1 MTPLRQLSWENFR
14 AEILQ
19 SGQRVHRIS
28 ADPQIDV
35 FADTEKGEVGAAFA
49 LSGKKDVPAE
59 LKKLEYIQ
67 SEIVKEGEKYFI
79 RVSSCSSGLHRQFY
93 QFATAVADRIILEN
107 TEAIPALLAEIKCFD
122 DLLASQTLLSVER
135 QLGLVGELLVLDSVM
150 DLAGAAAADS
160 WTGPAG
166 EPHDFRLNGCELEV
180 KTTAG
185 SRRLHYIHGLDQLVP
200 SQGMRLFV
208 VSILLEPAGKADGFS
223 LRSMVEKIRSRV
235 LDDAGRLKRVNDLF
249 LKSGLRDADLP
260 LYARQWR
267 LRRPVAHA
275 EVGKEFPRIS
285 RPDIV
290 SVLGAQAARIDYLEY
305 SVNLEGLVVEN
316 TDFRIFSE
324 VKTV

>member
-14 AEILQ
+14 AEILR
-19 SGQRVHRIS
+19 SGQRVHRVS

-35 FADTEKGEVGAAFA
+35 FADTEKGEIGAVFE
-49 LSGKKDVPAE
+49 LSEKKDIPTE

-67 SEIVKEGEKYFI
+67 SELLREDKKYFI
-79 RVSSCSSGLHRQFY
+79 RVSSCSAGLQRQFY

-107 TEAIPALLAEIKCFD
+107 TEAIPALLAEIECFD

-135 QLGLVGELLVLDSVM
+135 QLGLIGELLVLDSVIDM
-150 DLAGAAAADS
+150 TGPAAVDS

-200 SQGMRLFV
+200 SQGMKLFV
-208 VSILLEPAGKADGFS
+208 VSVLLEPAGKAEWIS
-223 LRSMVEKIRSRV
+223 LQSMVQKIRARIQ
-235 LDDAGRLKRVNDLF
+235 DDGGRLKRLNDLF
-249 LKSGLRDADLP
+249 AKSGLRDADLQ
-260 LYARQWR
+260 LYSRKWR
-267 LRRPVAHA
+267 LRRPVGHA
-275 EVGKEFPRIS
+275 EVGHNFPRIS

-290 SVLGAQAARIDYLEY
+290 SILGGQASRIDYLEY
-305 SVNLEGLVVEN
+305 SLNLEGLVVEN
-316 TDFRIFSE
+316 TDFRIFTGA
-324 VKTV
+324 KII